1 MSGTKKGL
9 VMSISVGAAMVIAN
23 AMGNFSANMDF
34 SQLIGWLS
42 DCFAVPGMLLTGAGV
57 LILIAE
63 GGFFDIFSYSIKKL
77 VSGRDFGGGYVE
89 YKCRREKKRLAY
101 SQTLFVGLFFLF
113 ASVIL
118 CFVYE
123 MAV

>member
-9 VMSISVGAAMVIAN
+9 VMSICTGVAMVIAN

-34 SQLIGWLS
+34 SRFTGWLS
-42 DCFAVPGMLLTGAGV
+42 DCFAVPGILLTGARV

-63 GGFFDIFSYSIKKL
+63 GGLFDIFSYSIKKL

-101 SQTLFVGLFFLF
+101 SQTLFVGLSFLF
-113 ASVIL
+113 VSVML
-118 CFVYE
+118 CIVYSVT
-123 MAV
+123 A